1 MPILKNKDFSS
12 VITKWIYE
20 RIYERNMSCNILVT
34 GAVGTGKSFSSL
46 RIAEIFD
53 PDFKIKEQVVFTE
66 DEFNDA
72 LEKYKR
78 RREEIMESPLSQ
90 KQKKLLIRKE
100 ITGKVLI
107 VDEGA
112 VVADSLNFAKKGVKK
127 LKYNLQS
134 VRYLNLIIIFNLP
147 VHTQFLKS
155 ARQLM
160 HLYLE
165 TARPPSK
172 SLRLT
177 YVKPYIYSKTLF
189 TKEGRELKRFT
200 YRTEDGFNEVVSI
213 WKLSKPK
220 RGLWSPYE
228 RYSHKRKGEIASKEN
243 ALDLETDLRK
253 ESLGQLCLHLY
264 ENKIQK
270 VKELALAMDISE
282 GKVRKYI
289 NEARDALKKLHNL
302 KVNAFRPY

>member
-1 MPILKNKDFSS
+1 MPLVKAEDFTSI
-12 VITKWIYE
+12 ITKWIYD
-20 RIYERNMSCNILVT
+20 RIYVRNMSCYILVT

-53 PDFKIKEQVVFTE
+53 PDFKLKEQCIFTE

-72 LEKYKR
+72 LERYKR

-90 KQKKLLIRKE
+90 KQKRKLIKKE

-107 VDEGA
+107 LDESG
-112 VVADSLNFAKKGVKK
+112 VAADNQDWAKKGIKK
-127 LKYNLQS
+127 LKHNLQS

-177 YVKPYIYSKTLF
+177 YVKPYLYSKTLF
-189 TKEGRELKRFT
+189 TKDGRELKRFT
-200 YRTEDGFNEVVSI
+200 YRTKEGFYEVVSI

-243 ALDLETDLRK
+243 ALDLETKLRK
-253 ESLGQLCLHLY
+253 DSLGQLCLHLY

-270 VKELALAMDISE
+270 VKELALAMEISDA
-282 GKVRKYI
+282 KVRIYI
-289 NEARDALKKLHNL
+289 NEARNALRKLHNL
-302 KVNAFRPY
+302 KQNAFRPY